1 MSEIRRIPQVLLQAV
16 NNGGSVSGVEPSGV
30 AMVDSGETLFS
41 GQYRK
46 WTVCTAAGL
55 FRLPA
60 VLRYGW
66 RLERLVWN
74 LPGVGGIKVNL
85 IDDDAVS
92 YELAA
97 ITAVAGQYTPEENG
111 GLLVLPGW
119 AIQVVGTNAL
129 SSAGRLVAFAS
140 SGWRT
145 DAFEVKVLGE
155 GLLPPPKQ
163 P

>member
-1 MSEIRRIPQVLLQAV
+1 MLHAID
-16 NNGGSVSGVEPSGV
+16 NGGSVSGVAPSGV
-30 AMVDSGETLFS
+30 AMVDSGETLFG

-46 WTVCTAAGL
+46 WTACTAAGL
-55 FRLPA
+55 FQIPP

-66 RLERLVWN
+66 RLERLVWT
-74 LPGVGGIKVNL
+74 LPGVGGIKVNVV
-85 IDDDAVS
+85 DEDSTV
-92 YELAA
+92 YELSSIASA
-97 ITAVAGQYTPEENG
+97 SGQYMPEENG

-119 AIQVVGTNAL
+119 SVKVVGTNVL
-129 SSAGRLVAFAS
+129 TGAGRLVAFAS

-155 GLLPPPKQ
+155 SLLPPPRQ

>member
-16 NNGGSVSGVEPSGV
+16 KNGGSISGVEPSGV
-30 AMVDSGETLFS
+30 ELVDSEETLFG

-46 WTVCTAAGL
+46 WSFCTAAGL
-55 FRLPA
+55 FQLPA

-74 LPGVGGIKVNL
+74 LPGVGGIKIYVV
-85 IDDDAVS
+85 DDDAVS
-92 YELAA
+92 YEL
-97 ITAVAGQYTPEENG
+97 ITTTAVAGQYTPQENG

-119 AIQVVGTNAL
+119 AIKVVGTNAL
-129 SSAGRLVAFAS
+129 SGAGRLVAFAS